1 MKKII
6 IIGIITAIFAGCGGK
21 SSVDRAITQVEKAL
35 EKVEKN
41 KGNMTEADWRSL
53 EQEVEESLQVIAN
66 AIESNKVGMMERLK
80 LMTLAAK
87 WATVTMEVGLSE
99 IEKQTGIDREN
110 WGDEL
115 EKAAK
120 EIEKAAQELE
130 KALNNR

>member
-1 MKKII
+1 MRKLII
-6 IIGIITAIFAGCGGK
+6 ISIIAAIFAGCGGT

>member
-6 IIGIITAIFAGCGGK
+6 IIGIITAIFAGCGGT